1 MPNCKTVVPYRG
13 TPEQEER
20 LRQVIAEHKGQPGAT
35 MPVLQAAQE
44 IFGYLPE
51 EVQIMVAEGLDI
63 PLSEVYGVASFY
75 AQFSMN
81 PKGRYQI
88 SVCLG
93 TACYVK
99 GAAAILNAVEQKLGI
114 VPGAITPDGKFSLDS
129 CRCVGACGLAPV
141 MMINNDVYG
150 RLTPDQVGPILDM
163 YSEKRGAPGSRATAN
178 RADRKTGWAQLSG
191 IFGGA
196 VSSCPSRKV
205 RSVTMRSAEPS

>member
-1 MPNCKTVVPYRG
+1 MPNCKTAVPYRG

-20 LRQVIAEHKGQPGAT
+20 LRKVIQEHKGQPGAT

-75 AQFSMN
+75 AQFTLN
-81 PKGRYQI
+81 PKGKYQI
-88 SVCLG
+88 SLCLG

-99 GAAAILNAVEQKLGI
+99 GASDVLEAVQKHLGI
-114 VPGAITPDGKFSLDS
+114 RPGSITPDGKFSLDA
-129 CRCVGACGLAPV
+129 CRCIGACGLAPV

-150 RLTPDQVGPILDM
+150 RLTPEQVGGILDK
-163 YSEKRGAPGSRATAN
+163 YE
-178 RADRKTGWAQLSG
+178 
-191 IFGGA
+191 
-196 VSSCPSRKV
+196 
-205 RSVTMRSAEPS
+205 